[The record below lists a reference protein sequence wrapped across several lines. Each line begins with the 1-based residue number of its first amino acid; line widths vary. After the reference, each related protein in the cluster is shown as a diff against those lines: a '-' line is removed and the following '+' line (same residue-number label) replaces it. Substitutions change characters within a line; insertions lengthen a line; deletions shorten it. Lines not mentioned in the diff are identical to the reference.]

1 MTGHERSPD
10 EKRFSDRVF
19 DRAALAFA
27 VGAVQTRSL
36 GDDGY
41 ACTAPTTDNEG
52 RFSFSGVNV
61 GVGHCQ
67 VRVKAFSHSVVVF
80 VGSIPT
86 GLPST
91 NPTGGTVRA
100 QSTKATK
107 ICVLRIFRFESVSG
121 GNKRRGWS

>member
-61 GVGHCQ
+61 EVRHCQ

-80 VGSIPT
+80 VGSQDP
-86 GLPST
+86 G
-91 NPTGGTVRA
+91 
-100 QSTKATK
+100 
-107 ICVLRIFRFESVSG
+107 E
-121 GNKRRGWS
+121 